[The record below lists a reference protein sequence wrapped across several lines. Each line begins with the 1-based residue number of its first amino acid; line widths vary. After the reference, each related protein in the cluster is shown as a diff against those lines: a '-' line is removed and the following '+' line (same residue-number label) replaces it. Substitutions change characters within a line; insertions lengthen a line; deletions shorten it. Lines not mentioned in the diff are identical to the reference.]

1 MLKNINSDKLRTM
14 FAGGAKLLQANKAM
28 VDTLNV
34 FPVPDGDT
42 GTNMSLTM
50 TSAINEVKSEESNF
64 IEDVA
69 KAFAHGALKGAR
81 GNSGVIL
88 SQIFKGFAVE
98 LENAETITTKKFST
112 ALKSAADVAY
122 QAVTK
127 PKEGT
132 ILTVIRVMAEESQ
145 KIAAKNQDFLEFF
158 KQLLVKGEEI
168 LQKTPDMLPVLKKAG
183 VVDAG
188 GRGLMCIFTG
198 FYNVL
203 AGIEI
208 PEEVIVVEKK
218 IEDMIVQ
225 DEFTDIEDIK
235 FAYCTEF
242 FIIHLKP
249 QVTEAIIDQFR
260 EKLMKIGDCV
270 LVIGDVY
277 MVKVHVHTNNPNL
290 ALQFALELG
299 ELDKLK
305 IENMLEQNRNI
316 AKAIEKPK
324 KKFGMVSICAGDGI
338 TSIFKDLRVD
348 SVIEG
353 GQTMNPSVSDIIN
366 AVNSVNAEN
375 VIVFPNN
382 KNIILAAE
390 QAKDLC
396 DNKCF
401 VVPTANIPQGVAA
414 AIAFNEAV
422 TIEENI
428 ALMREAIKNVKCGQV
443 TYAIRTTKMDGFDL
457 KEGDI
462 IGLDDKKIIAK
473 GKTVEEVCSDVI
485 SKMVDDASG
494 IITLY
499 YGEGVKEGD
508 AEKFKDKLEKSYP
521 ELDVALYYGGQ
532 PHYFYLISIE

>member
-145 KIAAKNQDFLEFF
+145 KIAAKNQDFIEFF
-158 KQLLVKGEEI
+158 KQLLEKGEEI

>member
-145 KIAAKNQDFLEFF
+145 KIAAKNQDFIEFF
-158 KQLLVKGEEI
+158 KQLLEKGEEI

-353 GQTMNPSVSDIIN
+353 GQTMNPSVADIIN

-428 ALMREAIKNVKCGQV
+428 ALMQEAIKNVKCGQV